1 MFISPIRDK
10 MNKEVFEI
18 APKRYSIVTAITII
32 IEVNIE

>member
-1 MFISPIRDK
+1 MFISPIKDK

-18 APKRYSIVTAITII
+18 APKRYSIVKVIKTS

>member
-18 APKRYSIVTAITII
+18 APKKYSIVKVIITSM
-32 IEVNIE
+32 EVNIE